1 MNNKNGACGLYFFR
15 RNIMND
21 YLIRA
26 IDKDKKLR
34 LLAIT
39 AKDVVSEAQKRH
51 DTWSAS
57 SAVLGRT
64 MVGGLLL
71 AGALLKDKDE
81 LTVRLLGNGPVG
93 ATVVTAQADLSVKGY
108 IQNPHIALP
117 PKKDGHI
124 DVAKAVGQGWLEV
137 TKDQGLKEPYTGEV
151 PIVSG
156 EIAEDFTYYLAKS
169 EQIPSAVGLSVFVE
183 PNNSIGAAGGFMMQ
197 ALPGADDALLEKV
210 EKRIKA
216 LPNLSTMFLDGTT
229 PEDLAK
235 KILGD
240 DCKVLDKQEVS
251 FACDCSKEKYSEIL
265 ATIKPDQLTEMIEKD
280 HGAELTCRFCGEKYH
295 FSEDELK
302 DIQKKAK

>member
-1 MNNKNGACGLYFFR
+1 
-15 RNIMND
+15 MND

-93 ATVVTAQADLSVKGY
+93 ATVVTAQADLTVKGY
-108 IQNPHIALP
+108 VQNPHIALP

-265 ATIKPDQLTEMIEKD
+265 ATIKPDQLKEMIEKD